1 MLMFTIK
8 GVHVSRVFAHLLC
21 VAAAATFIGCG
32 AGGPERVEVRG
43 KVTLNGQPLDQ
54 GTISFIPTGTTQGP
68 TTGAIIENGAYV
80 VPADKGA
87 VLGSHLV
94 QITSV
99 QPTGRKIEAGPPEPT
114 GTMVDEV
121 KQVVPAQYNTNST
134 LTIDIQSGVNENV
147 DFEIEAPKTR

>member
-1 MLMFTIK
+1 MMMFIFK
-8 GVHVSRVFAHLLC
+8 RVCVSRGFGSMLC
-21 VAAAATFIGCG
+21 AAMAMSLVGCG

-54 GTISFIPTGTTQGP
+54 GSIAFIPTGTTQGP
-68 TTGAIIENGAYV
+68 TTGAKIENGTYM
-80 VPADKGA
+80 VPANKGA

-99 QPTGRKIEAGPPEPT
+99 QPTGRKIEAGPPEPA

-121 KQVVPAQYNTNST
+121 QQIVPDQYNTKST
-134 LTIDIQSGVNENV
+134 LTVNIQSGLNENV
-147 DFEIEAPKTR
+147 DFALEAPKSR